1 MANPPVKHA
10 AAQGSACVEQAGGG
24 SHAPAWILG
33 GSPFLRV
40 TSFIKPGLRVCVTTC
55 TILVLHVTL
64 CVHVWAAGWPRNVAR
79 HNQGGR
85 PVHIRV
91 SRAGPRTKNFLS

>member
-40 TSFIKPGLRVCVTTC
+40 TSFTVKPGLCVTTLTC
-55 TILVLHVTL
+55 TIYSTTCDTMCA
-64 CVHVWAAGWPRNVAR
+64 CVGGWLAA
-79 HNQGGR
+79 
-85 PVHIRV
+85 
-91 SRAGPRTKNFLS
+91 